1 MNGLPPRLGRVRSRG
16 AAAALLLLL
25 VTGCAGGA
33 STLDAPPGTQAVIR
47 SELVFGRLKPDGS
60 VVTDTEWRAF
70 VEEQVTPRFPDGFTV
85 QDVLGQYRGRDGR
98 IIAEP
103 SKVLLVIH
111 GAEARSRAA
120 IQEIRDTYRR
130 LFQQES
136 VLLIESPAR
145 AGF

>member
-1 MNGLPPRLGRVRSRG
+1 MAVAPISRFP
-16 AAAALLLLL
+16 
-25 VTGCAGGA
+25 V
-33 STLDAPPGTQAVIR
+33 STLESLPEDIR
-47 SELVFGRLKPDGS
+47 ARILSVQEKAGFVPNVFIALAHRPA
-60 VVTDTEWRAF
+60 EWRAF

-103 SKVLLVIH
+103 SKILLVIH
-111 GAEARSRAA
+111 GADARPRAA

>member
-1 MNGLPPRLGRVRSRG
+1 V
-16 AAAALLLLL
+16 AAALLFLLT
-25 VTGCAGGA
+25 TGCAGGVA
-33 STLDAPPGTQAVIR
+33 TLDAPRGTQAVIR
-47 SELVFGRLKPDGS
+47 SELVFGRLRPDGS
-60 VVTDTEWRAF
+60 TVTDAEWRAF

-103 SKVLLVIH
+103 SKILLIIH
-111 GAEARSRAA
+111 GADARPRTA
-120 IQEIRDTYRR
+120 IQEIRDAYRR

>member
-1 MNGLPPRLGRVRSRG
+1 MKSPGDQGRALRSRSL
-16 AAAALLLLL
+16 AAGLLLLL
-25 VTGCAGGA
+25 VAGCAGGPA
-33 STLDAPPGTQAVIR
+33 TLDAPPGTQAVIR

-60 VVTDTEWRAF
+60 TVTDAEWRAF
-70 VEEQVTPRFPDGFTV
+70 VEEQVTARFPDGFTV

-103 SKVLLVIH
+103 SKILLVIH
-111 GAEARSRAA
+111 GADARSRAA
-120 IQEIRDTYRR
+120 IQEIRDAYRR